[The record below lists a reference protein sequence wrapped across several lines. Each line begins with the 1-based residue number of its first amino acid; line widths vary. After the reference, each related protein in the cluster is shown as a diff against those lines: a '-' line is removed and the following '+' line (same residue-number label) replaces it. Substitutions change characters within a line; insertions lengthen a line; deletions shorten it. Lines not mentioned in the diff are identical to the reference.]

1 MIQLNTYLIIVFCA
15 VSLSVTSQTNHQK
28 IKDYFQA
35 KNYSLVLEETSHL
48 KSSEPLFDSI
58 LFLKS
63 YSLLKLGKIKDA
75 QVACE
80 QLIKFNSNFT
90 EVYFLKGLISA
101 SKENY
106 FDAIYHFNKILEKN
120 PNHQKALYNL
130 ALSKGMIEDYKSAI
144 KDLTKCIELNPNYA
158 LAYYNRAY
166 WYELTE
172 QVDFSIADYT
182 KAIEIDHHYSE
193 AYFALAYLYAD
204 KKGDIE
210 KACSIMNQA
219 KNEGIESA
227 NDILSNYCK

>member
-1 MIQLNTYLIIVFCA
+1 MIQLNKYLILAFCS
-15 VSLSVTSQTNHQK
+15 VSFLITAQSDFQT
-28 IKDYFQA
+28 IKTYFQA
-35 KNYSLVLEETSHL
+35 KNYTLVIEEI
-48 KSSEPLFDSI
+48 KSYKTSEPLFDSV

-63 YSLLKLGKIKDA
+63 YSYLKLGKLDDA
-75 QVACE
+75 QSTCQKLTKLNPEFYEA
-80 QLIKFNSNFT
+80 
-90 EVYFLKGLISA
+90 YFLKGLISA

-106 FDAIYHFNKILEKN
+106 FDAIFNFNKVLEKN
-120 PNHQKALYNL
+120 PNHQKALYNV

-158 LAYYNRAY
+158 LALYNRAY

-172 QVDFSIADYT
+172 QLDLSIADYT

-204 KKGDIE
+204 KKGDME
-210 KACSIMNQA
+210 KACEIMNQA

-227 NDILSNYCK
+227 NDILSNFCK